1 MSLSFLFIFC
11 VHEFIILF
19 FKFTIVLQA
28 YGPYPLHKAAEQGN
42 TRDLILM
49 LEHGLSPNQTNY
61 DCLTPL
67 HEACIHNKVECAEIL
82 INYGAKVY
90 T

>member
-1 MSLSFLFIFC
+1 MFIYSFIA
-11 VHEFIILF
+11 
-19 FKFTIVLQA
+19 VLKG

-49 LEHGLSPNQTNY
+49 LEHGMSPNQTNY

-82 INYGAKVY
+82 INYGAKVHLCLIISNFRVH
-90 T
+90 

>member
-1 MSLSFLFIFC
+1 MFIYSFIA
-11 VHEFIILF
+11 
-19 FKFTIVLQA
+19 VLKD

-49 LEHGLSPNQTNY
+49 LEHGMSPNQTNY

-82 INYGAKVY
+82 INYGAKVHLCLIISNFRNIH
-90 T
+90 